1 MKTPSRRQRTNLRN
15 PLPSAKVPIVSISM
29 LIIALTALGLH
40 VKPRCVAPV
49 SSATATAGSA
59 TTAVAPRIRVNPLS
73 DRFEVLCFH
82 HVELYCADAS
92 STAGRFAHGLGM
104 DLLAT
109 SSPATGNPH
118 FVSHVIGS
126 GDIRFAF
133 TAPLPDAAPAAAAAS
148 LPGLASAVGFDASTA
163 RAFLQR
169 HGGVAVRAVCIRVA
183 DVAAAYAACLDGGAE
198 GVLPPRR
205 LHDDGTS
212 SSLDAAAGDAAAPAL
227 LAEVRLYGDVV
238 LRLLSLRGD
247 DECGA
252 VGTATMYL
260 PGYVPTSTTRTSPPK
275 PPTFGLA
282 RFDHIVGNVWE
293 MLPTI
298 ERLKRITGFHEFAEF
313 TTEDVGTIDSGLNSM
328 VLASNNQKVLLP
340 INEPTY
346 GTRRRSQ
353 IETYLIANGGEG
365 VQHMALAT
373 NDIFATV
380 SAIRA
385 ASARGGF
392 TLMDPPSDGYYAEL
406 PARIGD
412 ALPAADLQRA
422 RELGILVDRDDQG
435 VLLQVF
441 TRPVGDR
448 PTLFLEIIQR
458 VGCLEE
464 APGGGGRVVQR
475 GGCGGFGKG
484 NFRELFKSV
493 EAFERTL
500 DTTLDIGQ
508 SAAAVPTASTSA
520 MLQGWQLVVPAPAV
534 ARAATAALPAAAK
547 AAARAA
553 NAAYPDRLYTGWQPG
568 ASSRWRAVKRP
579 KS

>member
-1 MKTPSRRQRTNLRN
+1 
-15 PLPSAKVPIVSISM
+15 M
-29 LIIALTALGLH
+29 LVVAIAALGLH
-40 VKPRCVAPV
+40 VKPRCVTPV
-49 SSATATAGSA
+49 SSAAATADSA

-238 LRLLSLRGD
+238 LRLLSLRGE

-313 TTEDVGTIDSGLNSM
+313 TTEDVGTIDSGLNSK
-328 VLASNNQKVLLP
+328 VLASNNEKVLLP

-392 TLMDPPSDGYYAEL
+392 ALMDPPSDGYYAEL

-500 DTTLDIGQ
+500 DIGQ
-508 SAAAVPTASTSA
+508 SAAAVPAVPTSA
-520 MLQGWQLVVPAPAV
+520 MLQGWQLVVPAAVARPAV
-534 ARAATAALPAAAK
+534 ARAATAAPSAAVK

-553 NAAYPDRLYTGWQPG
+553 NAAYPDQPYTGWQPG
-568 ASSRWRAVKRP
+568 ASSRWRAAKRP